1 MKKMNTLLS
10 FLIAFSFV
18 TVAFGQEDDALT
30 RTTPVISHSGNT
42 GNGGS
47 QHIPSVK
54 WGTVNV
60 KNNTVTLK
68 LTKSVACAVLQSISA
83 WSIAPGKTDEVLN
96 ISYNPNDLKNL
107 QVGVQKSIV
116 IKLLDNFSEKKV
128 NIKLDW
134 DLKGCN
140 ENALGMAEKPKQTQV
155 KSMAAPIAPSQP
167 ANPNKPS
174 NPSGGSYNSS
184 DSFFVILKTDVG
196 VKSGTTTNAVEKRKD
211 QVSTI
216 RSTEND

>member
-18 TVAFGQEDDALT
+18 TVAFGQEQPDDDALA

-42 GNGGS
+42 GNGGP

-54 WGTVNV
+54 WGIVNV
-60 KNNTVTLK
+60 KNSTVTLK

-83 WSIAPGKTDEVLN
+83 WSIIQGKTDEVLN

-107 QVGVQKSIV
+107 QMGVQKSIV

-128 NIKLDW
+128 NIRLDW

-140 ENALGMAEKPKQTQV
+140 ENALGMAEKPKQAQV

-184 DSFFVILKTDVG
+184 DSFFVILKADGKTGQAVNNQ
-196 VKSGTTTNAVEKRKD
+196 VKAKD
-211 QVSTI
+211 KINKTW
-216 RSTEND
+216 ND